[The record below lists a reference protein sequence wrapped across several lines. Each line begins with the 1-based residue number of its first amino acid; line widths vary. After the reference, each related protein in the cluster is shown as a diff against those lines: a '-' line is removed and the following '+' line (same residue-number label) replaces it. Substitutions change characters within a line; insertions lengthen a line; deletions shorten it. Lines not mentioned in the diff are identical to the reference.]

1 MGELDAVTANLDWLR
16 KSMDKNEKVLEEIF
30 ERLRKI
36 ETDLAAIEAKQ
47 KPPISGWAVFGIIA
61 SVMATAL
68 IILDRIYV
76 NQ

>member
-1 MGELDAVTANLDWLR
+1 MGELDGLTADLR
-16 KSMDKNEKVLEEIF
+16 WIRKNMESHDTILVEIF

-36 ETDLAAIEAKQ
+36 ETDLAALEAKQ
-47 KPPISGWAVFGIIA
+47 KPPMSGWAVFGIVA

>member
-1 MGELDAVTANLDWLR
+1 MGELDGLTADLR
-16 KSMDKNEKVLEEIF
+16 WIRKNMESHDTILAEIF

-36 ETDLAAIEAKQ
+36 ETDVAAIEAKQ
-47 KPPISGWAVFGIIA
+47 RPPISGWTVFGIIA
-61 SVMATAL
+61 TVAVSVL

>member
-1 MGELDAVTANLDWLR
+1 MSELDALTADLR
-16 KSMDKNEKVLEEIF
+16 WIRKNMENHDTIMVEIF

-47 KPPISGWAVFGIIA
+47 KPPISGWSLFGII
-61 SVMATAL
+61 VTIVVGIL
-68 IILDRIYV
+68 VVLDRIYV